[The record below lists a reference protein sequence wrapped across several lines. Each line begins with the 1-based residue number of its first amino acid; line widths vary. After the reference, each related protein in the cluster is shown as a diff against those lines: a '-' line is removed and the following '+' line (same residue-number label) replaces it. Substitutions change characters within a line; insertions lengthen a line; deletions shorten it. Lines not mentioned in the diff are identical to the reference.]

1 MTSKTIISCEHSRK
15 KALFIILLFLAG
27 EAFAQGFVEKDVSL
41 RHKDAQGREVVLAGT
56 LTTPEGRA
64 PRGGWPA
71 MVLITGSGSQNRD
84 EELLGHKP
92 FEVIAR
98 YMAQQG
104 VATLRCDDRGVGG
117 STGVYDDVTPFDFAA
132 DIEAEWQYL
141 AHARHINSQK
151 TGLLGHSEG
160 GTLALM
166 EAAENREVA
175 FVVMLAGPGLTMRQT
190 LLEQNADI
198 FLQRGVPDS
207 LVARRLDCMRDLFA
221 ATDSVVALRA
231 AHPEDSSDRV
241 KQLNLAFRP
250 IIRRHAAGLD
260 KEQKQLIGLTTQEC
274 YGWALTMAS
283 PYMQVMLNLDPA
295 DYIARLSCSLCAF
308 NGDKDCQVNAGTN
321 LARIEEVCDQHDITC
336 CTTIFI
342 QMNHLFQKCSTGAVE
357 EYQSLGQSP
366 DNLVLERLSA
376 WLEKIL

>member
-15 KALFIILLFLAG
+15 KALLLILLFLAG

-92 FEVIAR
+92 FEVIAH

-175 FVVMLAGPGLTMRQT
+175 FVVLLAGPGLTMRQS
-190 LLEQNADI
+190 LLEQNMAI
-198 FLQRGVPDS
+198 FLQRGVADS
-207 LVARRLDCMRDLFA
+207 LVSRRLACMRDLFA
-221 ATDSVVALRA
+221 ATDSVVAYRA
-231 AHPEDSSDRV
+231 AHPEDSTDHV
-241 KQLNLAFRP
+241 KQFNLAFRP
-250 IIRRHAAGLD
+250 IFKRHNAGLT
-260 KEQKQLIGLTTQEC
+260 KEQSRLVGLTTQEC

-283 PYMQVMLNLDPA
+283 PYMQVMLSLDPA
-295 DYIARLSCSLCAF
+295 DYIARLGCPLCAF
-308 NGDKDCQVNAGTN
+308 NGAKDCQVSAGTN
-321 LARIEEVCDQHDITC
+321 LARIEEACEKHGLACRTA
-336 CTTIFI
+336 TFM
-342 QMNHLFQKCSTGAVE
+342 QMNHLFQKCETGAVE
-357 EYQSLGQSP
+357 EYESLGQSP
-366 DNLVLERLSA
+366 DNKVLESLSA
-376 WLEKIL
+376 WLKEIL

>member
-15 KALFIILLFLAG
+15 KALLLILLFLAG

-92 FEVIAR
+92 FEVIAH
-98 YMAQQG
+98 YMARHG

-117 STGVYDDVTPFDFAA
+117 STGVYDDVSPFDLAA
-132 DIEAEWQYL
+132 DIEAEWKYL
-141 AHARHINSQK
+141 AHARRINAQK
-151 TGLLGHSEG
+151 VGLLGHSEG
-160 GTLALM
+160 GTLALI
-166 EAAENREVA
+166 EAAENKDVA
-175 FVVMLAGPGLTMRQT
+175 FVVMLAGPALTMRQT
-190 LLEQNADI
+190 LLEQNRDI
-198 FLQRGVPDS
+198 FLQRGVADS
-207 LVARRLDCMRDLFA
+207 LVSRRLACMRDLFA
-221 ATDSVVALRA
+221 ATDSVVAYRA
-231 AHPEDSSDRV
+231 AHPDDSIDRV

-250 IIRRHAAGLD
+250 IFKRYNADLT

-295 DYIARLSCSLCAF
+295 DYIARLGCSLCAF
-308 NGDKDCQVNAGTN
+308 NGAKDCQVSAATN
-321 LARIEEVCDQHDITC
+321 LARIEEVCEQHDITC
-336 CTTIFI
+336 CTTTFM
-342 QMNHLFQKCSTGAVE
+342 QMNHLFQKCETGAVE

-366 DNLVLERLSA
+366 DNLVLEALSA
-376 WLEKIL
+376 WIEKIL